1 MQGVIN
7 LCTLSSDSLFCPC
20 VGHFLLGY
28 EGEALEGRKPRQCRQ
43 NDFVILILNLI
54 KLWYTARSH
63 SGCWTGFFIACS
75 FSRSLCVSCC
85 QCINFLSQM
94 RRVAGTLKHSQLET
108 EPMDM
113 PAFTHDWRVRLLAY
127 IETKA
132 PQYPVS
138 RCGCDQRP
146 NGQLTQRPQGREE

>member
-1 MQGVIN
+1 MPSGFQN
-7 LCTLSSDSLFCPC
+7 PS
-20 VGHFLLGY
+20 
-28 EGEALEGRKPRQCRQ
+28 Q

-63 SGCWTGFFIACS
+63 SGCWAGFFIACS

-85 QCINFLSQM
+85 ECINFSSQM

-113 PAFTHDWRVRLLAY
+113 PAFTHDWRVKDCWHIL
-127 IETKA
+127 K
-132 PQYPVS
+132 
-138 RCGCDQRP
+138 QRP
-146 NGQLTQRPQGREE
+146 HSTLSHDVDVTKGRMGNWRRGHKGERNNCFSKIQLVGQKYRDKTTLAS